1 MANVGLDIGSTAT
14 KCVLW
19 DGARFVYYLTPTGW
33 APAESAEKAVRM
45 VCRRAHILKR
55 GDVHITVTGY
65 GRNIFEADRRVTEIT
80 CHAAGA
86 RRLAPEATTVLDI
99 GGQDS
104 KVIRIDENGKVLDFL
119 MNDKCAAGTG
129 RFLQNMAVH
138 LGCKLAAIRISI
150 RH

>member
-55 GDVHITVTGY
+55 GDVHITVTGSPSQ
-65 GRNIFEADRRVTEIT
+65 ATEET
-80 CHAAGA
+80 SSRPTAASP
-86 RRLAPEATTVLDI
+86 R
-99 GGQDS
+99 
-104 KVIRIDENGKVLDFL
+104 
-119 MNDKCAAGTG
+119 
-129 RFLQNMAVH
+129 
-138 LGCKLAAIRISI
+138 
-150 RH
+150 